1 MDEVKS
7 GNHNDSNDNNGNNR
21 NHPSKPSFSLRD
33 LLSVVFRR
41 KRPMLI
47 SFVGLLLGAVL
58 AIAILPAAYEAQMKI
73 LVERERVDPVV
84 SPQGNVVEA
93 DRNLT
98 PDEISSEVE
107 LFQSRDSLK
116 QTVIDCGLHEIKNP
130 WSLGAIKLRV
140 LGAFGLAP
148 DTDQRIFKAVLAL
161 EKDLHVIPMN
171 NSNLIKVTYEAR
183 SPQTAEQ
190 VLTELGN
197 LYLMKQAAIHHP
209 QGTSEFFQQQAD
221 QYKNDLADT
230 QSRLVKMNQQ
240 TGIVSADFEK
250 QVTLQKLSDFDVSL
264 QQTRAAV
271 AETKQRVRALQEKET
286 SIPSRVITQIRTADN
301 PQLMANLKT
310 TLLNL
315 EIKRTELLEAYDPS
329 YPLVHEVETQISQA
343 VAAIADAKAGAVR
356 EETTDQNS
364 THEWVRTEM
373 AKAQA
378 DLVGLEARSSVL
390 SGAFRTL
397 QDKALKLDRQ
407 SVVQQELLRTAKA
420 DEDSYLLFRRK
431 REEAR
436 IADALDQRKIVNVAI
451 AEAATVPLVPIGIPL
466 GIKLLLAVVIAAMGS
481 LGAGFLGEHLDPS
494 FRTAAE
500 VKEYLDIPLL
510 AAIPRNGH

>member
-7 GNHNDSNDNNGNNR
+7 GKHNGSGNGNTV
-21 NHPSKPSFSLRD
+21 PTPSFSLRD

-41 KRPMLI
+41 KRLMLLC
-47 SFVGLLLGAVL
+47 FAGLLAGAVL

-73 LVERERVDPVV
+73 LVERDRVDPVV

-116 QTVIDCGLHEIKNP
+116 QTVVDCGLHEIKNP
-130 WSLGAIKLRV
+130 WSLAGIKMRL
-140 LGAFGLAP
+140 LGAVGLAP
-148 DTDQRIFKAVLAL
+148 DNDRRIFKALLAL
-161 EKDLHVIPMN
+161 EKDLHVIPIN
-171 NSNLIKVTYEAR
+171 NSNLIKVTYEAH

-197 LYLMKQAAIHHP
+197 LYLSKHAAVHRP
-209 QGTSEFFQQQAD
+209 QGTSDFFQQQAD
-221 QYKNDLADT
+221 QYKNDLAEA

-240 TGIVSADFEK
+240 SRIVSADFEK

-286 SIPSRVITQIRTADN
+286 SIPTRVTTQIRTADN
-301 PQLMANLKT
+301 PQLMANLKS

-315 EIKRTELLEAYDPS
+315 EIKRTELLEAYEPS
-329 YPLVHEVETQISQA
+329 YPLVQEVEKQITQA
-343 VAAIADAKAGAVR
+343 VAAIADAKAGAVH
-356 EETTDQNS
+356 EETTDQNP

-373 AKAQA
+373 AKAEA

-390 SGAFRTL
+390 SGAVRTL
-397 QDKALKLDRQ
+397 QDRALKLDQQ

-420 DEDSYLLFRRK
+420 DEDSYLLFRKK

-436 IADALDQRKIVNVAI
+436 IADALDQSKIVNVAV
-451 AEAATVPLVPIGIPL
+451 AEAAAVPLVPTGLPL
-466 GIKLLLAVVIAAMGS
+466 EMKLILAVVIAALVS
-481 LGAGFLGEHLDPS
+481 LGAGFVGEYLDPS
-494 FRTAAE
+494 FRTVSE

-510 AAIPRNGH
+510 ATLPRNGHR

>member
-7 GNHNDSNDNNGNNR
+7 GKHNGSGNGNGNG
-21 NHPSKPSFSLRD
+21 NTVPTPSFSLRD
-33 LLSVVFRR
+33 LLGVVFRR
-41 KRPMLI
+41 KRLMLLC
-47 SFVGLLLGAVL
+47 FAGLLSGAVL

-116 QTVIDCGLHEIKNP
+116 QTVVDCGLHEIKNP
-130 WSLGAIKLRV
+130 WSLGGIKLRV

-148 DTDQRIFKAVLAL
+148 DKDQRIFKAVLAL

-197 LYLMKQAAIHHP
+197 LYLLKHAAIHHP

-221 QYKNDLADT
+221 QYKNDLADA

-240 TGIVSADFEK
+240 SRIVSADFEK

-286 SIPSRVITQIRTADN
+286 SIPSRVTTQIRTADN

-315 EIKRTELLEAYDPS
+315 EIKRTELLEVYEPS
-329 YPLVHEVETQISQA
+329 YPLVHEVEKQITQA
-343 VAAIADAKAGAVR
+343 VAAIADAKAGAVH
-356 EETTDQNS
+356 EETTDQNP

-373 AKAQA
+373 AKAEA

-390 SGAFRTL
+390 SGAVRTL
-397 QDKALKLDRQ
+397 QDRALKLDQQ

-420 DEDSYLLFRRK
+420 DEDSYLLFRKK

-436 IADALDQRKIVNVAI
+436 IADALDQSKIVNVAV
-451 AEAATVPLVPIGIPL
+451 AEAAAVPLVPTGLPL
-466 GIKLLLAVVIAAMGS
+466 EMKLILAVVIAALVS
-481 LGAGFLGEHLDPS
+481 LGAGFVGEYLDPS
-494 FRTAAE
+494 FRTVSE

-510 AAIPRNGH
+510 ATLPRNGHR

>member
-7 GNHNDSNDNNGNNR
+7 GRHNGHNVSA
-21 NHPSKPSFSLRD
+21 PSFSLRD

-41 KRPMLI
+41 KRLMLL

-58 AIAILPAAYEAQMKI
+58 AMVILPSTYEGQMKI
-73 LVERERVDPVV
+73 LVERDRVDPVV

-116 QTVIDCGLHEIKNP
+116 QTVVDCGLYEVKNR
-130 WSLGAIKLRV
+130 WSLAAIKMRA
-140 LGAFGLAP
+140 LGAVGLAP
-148 DTDQRIFKAVLAL
+148 DKDQRIFKALLAL

-171 NSNLIKVTYEAR
+171 NSNLIKVMYEAH
-183 SPQTAEQ
+183 SPQAAEQ
-190 VLTELGN
+190 ILTELGN
-197 LYLMKQAAIHHP
+197 LYLVKHAAVHRP

-221 QYKNDLADT
+221 QYKNDLANAE
-230 QSRLVKMNQQ
+230 SRLVKMNQQ

-250 QVTLQKLSDFDVSL
+250 QVALQKLSDFDVSL
-264 QQTRAAV
+264 QQTRAV
-271 AETKQRVRALQEKET
+271 IAETKQRVQALQGKEA
-286 SIPSRVITQIRTADN
+286 SIPSRVTTQIRTADN

-315 EIKRTELLEAYDPS
+315 EIKRTELLEAYEPS
-329 YPLVHEVETQISQA
+329 YPLVQEVEKQITQA
-343 VAAIADAKAGAVR
+343 VAAIADAKAGAVH
-356 EETTDQNS
+356 EETTDQNP

-373 AKAQA
+373 AKAEA
-378 DLVGLEARSSVL
+378 DLVGLKARSSAL
-390 SGAFRTL
+390 SGAVRTL
-397 QDKALKLDRQ
+397 QDRALKLDQQ

-420 DEDSYLLFRRK
+420 DEDSYLLFRKK

-436 IADALDQRKIVNVAI
+436 IADALDQSKIVNVAV
-451 AEAATVPLVPIGIPL
+451 AEAAAVPLVPTGLPL
-466 GIKLLLAVVIAAMGS
+466 EMKLILAVVIAALVS
-481 LGAGFLGEHLDPS
+481 LGAGLVGEYLDPS
-494 FRTAAE
+494 FRTVSE

-510 AAIPRNGH
+510 ATLPRNGHR

>member
-7 GNHNDSNDNNGNNR
+7 GKHNGSGNGNGNNVAG
-21 NHPSKPSFSLRD
+21 PAFSLRD
-33 LLSVVFRR
+33 LLGVVFRR
-41 KRPMLI
+41 KRLMLLC
-47 SFVGLLLGAVL
+47 FAGLLAGAVL

-107 LFQSRDSLK
+107 LIQSRDSLK
-116 QTVIDCGLHEIKNP
+116 QTVVDCGLHEIKNP

-148 DTDQRIFKAVLAL
+148 DKDQRIFKAVLAL

-197 LYLMKQAAIHHP
+197 LYLLKHAAIHHL

-221 QYKNDLADT
+221 QYKNDLADA

-240 TGIVSADFEK
+240 SRIVSADFEK

-286 SIPSRVITQIRTADN
+286 SIPSRVTTQIRTADN

-310 TLLNL
+310 ILLNL
-315 EIKRTELLEAYDPS
+315 GQCT
-329 YPLVHEVETQISQA
+329 
-343 VAAIADAKAGAVR
+343 
-356 EETTDQNS
+356 
-364 THEWVRTEM
+364 
-373 AKAQA
+373 
-378 DLVGLEARSSVL
+378 
-390 SGAFRTL
+390 
-397 QDKALKLDRQ
+397 
-407 SVVQQELLRTAKA
+407 
-420 DEDSYLLFRRK
+420 RK
-431 REEAR
+431 RPIR
-436 IADALDQRKIVNVAI
+436 IRLMNGSGRKW
-451 AEAATVPLVPIGIPL
+451 P
-466 GIKLLLAVVIAAMGS
+466 K
-481 LGAGFLGEHLDPS
+481 
-494 FRTAAE
+494 
-500 VKEYLDIPLL
+500 
-510 AAIPRNGH
+510 PRPTRWA

>member
-1 MDEVKS
+1 LIVDEVKS
-7 GNHNDSNDNNGNNR
+7 GKENSNNVSA
-21 NHPSKPSFSLRD
+21 PAFSLRD

-41 KRPMLI
+41 RRLMLL
-47 SFVGLLLGAVL
+47 SFGGLLLGAVL
-58 AIAILPAAYEAQMKI
+58 AITILPSTYEAQMKM
-73 LVERERVDPVV
+73 LVDRERVDPVV
-84 SPQGNVVEA
+84 STQGNVIEA

-98 PDEISSEVE
+98 PDEVTSEVE

-116 QTVIDCGLHEIKNP
+116 QTVVDCELYEVKDR
-130 WSLGAIKLRV
+130 WSLAAIKMRALR
-140 LGAFGLAP
+140 AIGLAP
-148 DTDQRIFKAVLAL
+148 DKDKRIFQAVLDL
-161 EKDLHVIPMN
+161 EEHLQVIPVN
-171 NSNLIKVTYEAR
+171 NSNLIKVTYDAH
-183 SPQTAEQ
+183 SPQLAEH

-197 LYLMKQAAIHHP
+197 LYLLKHATVHRP
-209 QGTSEFFQQQAD
+209 QGTSEFFEKQAD
-221 QYKNDLADT
+221 EYRNELADA

-240 TGIVSADFEK
+240 TGVISADFEK

-264 QQTRAAV
+264 EQTRAAI
-271 AETKQRVRALQEKET
+271 AETKQRVHALQEKEA
-286 SIPSRVITQIRTADN
+286 SIPSRVTTQIRTADN

-329 YPLVHEVETQISQA
+329 YPLVQEVETQITQA

-364 THEWVRTEM
+364 TQEWVRTEM
-373 AKAQA
+373 AKAEA

-390 SGAFRTL
+390 SGALRTL
-397 QDKALKLDRQ
+397 QNKALKLDRQ

-451 AEAATVPLVPIGIPL
+451 AEAATFPLVPIGIPL
-466 GIKLLLAVVIAAMGS
+466 GIKLLLAVVIAAMVS

-510 AAIPRNGH
+510 ATIPRNGH

>member
-7 GNHNDSNDNNGNNR
+7 GKHNGSGNGNGNNV
-21 NHPSKPSFSLRD
+21 PGPAFSLRD

-41 KRPMLI
+41 KRLMLLC
-47 SFVGLLLGAVL
+47 FAGLLAGAVL

-73 LVERERVDPVV
+73 LVERDRVDPVV

-116 QTVIDCGLHEIKNP
+116 QTVVDCGLHEIKNP

-148 DTDQRIFKAVLAL
+148 DKDQRIFKAVLAL

-197 LYLMKQAAIHHP
+197 LYLLKHAAIHHP

-221 QYKNDLADT
+221 QYKNDLADA

-240 TGIVSADFEK
+240 SRIVSADFEK

-286 SIPSRVITQIRTADN
+286 SIPSRVTTQIRTADN
-301 PQLMANLKT
+301 PQLMANLRS

-315 EIKRTELLEAYDPS
+315 EIKRTELLEAYEPS
-329 YPLVHEVETQISQA
+329 YPLVQEVEKQITQA
-343 VAAIADAKAGAVR
+343 VAAIADAKAGAVH
-356 EETTDQNS
+356 EETTDQNP

-373 AKAQA
+373 AKAEA
-378 DLVGLEARSSVL
+378 DLVGLKARSSAL
-390 SGAFRTL
+390 SGAVRTL
-397 QDKALKLDRQ
+397 QDRALKLDQQ

-420 DEDSYLLFRRK
+420 DEDSYLLFRKK

-436 IADALDQRKIVNVAI
+436 IADALDQSKIVNVAV
-451 AEAATVPLVPIGIPL
+451 AEAAAVPLVPTGLPL
-466 GIKLLLAVVIAAMGS
+466 EMKLVLAVVIAALVS
-481 LGAGFLGEHLDPS
+481 LGAGFAGEYLDPS
-494 FRTAAE
+494 FRTVSE

-510 AAIPRNGH
+510 ATLPRNGHR

>member
-1 MDEVKS
+1 
-7 GNHNDSNDNNGNNR
+7 
-21 NHPSKPSFSLRD
+21 
-33 LLSVVFRR
+33 
-41 KRPMLI
+41 
-47 SFVGLLLGAVL
+47 
-58 AIAILPAAYEAQMKI
+58 
-73 LVERERVDPVV
+73 
-84 SPQGNVVEA
+84 
-93 DRNLT
+93 
-98 PDEISSEVE
+98 
-107 LFQSRDSLK
+107 
-116 QTVIDCGLHEIKNP
+116 
-130 WSLGAIKLRV
+130 LRV

-148 DTDQRIFKAVLAL
+148 DKDQRIFKAVLAL

-197 LYLMKQAAIHHP
+197 LYLLKHATIHHP

-221 QYKNDLADT
+221 QYKNDLADA

-240 TGIVSADFEK
+240 TRIVSADFEK

-286 SIPSRVITQIRTADN
+286 SIPSRVTTQIRTADN

-315 EIKRTELLEAYDPS
+315 EIKRTELLEAYEPS
-329 YPLVHEVETQISQA
+329 YPLVQEVEKQITQA
-343 VAAIADAKAGAVR
+343 VAAIADAKAGAVH
-356 EETTDQNS
+356 EETTDQNP

-373 AKAQA
+373 AKAEA
-378 DLVGLEARSSVL
+378 DLVGLKARSSAL
-390 SGAFRTL
+390 SGAVRTL
-397 QDKALKLDRQ
+397 QDRALKLDQQ

-420 DEDSYLLFRRK
+420 DEDSYLLFRKK

-436 IADALDQRKIVNVAI
+436 IADALDQSKIVNVAV
-451 AEAATVPLVPIGIPL
+451 AEAAAVPLVPTGLPL
-466 GIKLLLAVVIAAMGS
+466 EMKLILAVVIAALVS
-481 LGAGFLGEHLDPS
+481 LGAGFAGEYLDPS
-494 FRTAAE
+494 FRTVSE

-510 AAIPRNGH
+510 ATLPRNGHR

>member
-7 GNHNDSNDNNGNNR
+7 GKHNGSGNGNTV
-21 NHPSKPSFSLRD
+21 PTPSFSLRD
-33 LLSVVFRR
+33 LLSLVFRR
-41 KRPMLI
+41 RRLMLLC
-47 SFVGLLLGAVL
+47 FAGLLAGAVL

-116 QTVIDCGLHEIKNP
+116 QTVVDCGLHEIKNP

-148 DTDQRIFKAVLAL
+148 DKDQRIFKAVLAL

-197 LYLMKQAAIHHP
+197 LYLLKHATIHHP

-221 QYKNDLADT
+221 QYKNDLADA

-240 TGIVSADFEK
+240 TRIVSADFEK

-286 SIPSRVITQIRTADN
+286 SIPSRVTTQIRTADN

-315 EIKRTELLEAYDPS
+315 EIKRTELLEAYEPS
-329 YPLVHEVETQISQA
+329 YPLVQEVETQITQA
-343 VAAIADAKAGAVR
+343 VAAIADAKAGAVH
-356 EETTDQNS
+356 EETTDQNP

-373 AKAQA
+373 AKAEA
-378 DLVGLEARSSVL
+378 DLVGLKARSSAL
-390 SGAFRTL
+390 SGAVRTL
-397 QDKALKLDRQ
+397 QDRALKLDQQ

-420 DEDSYLLFRRK
+420 DEDSYLLFRKK

-436 IADALDQRKIVNVAI
+436 IADELDESKIVNVAV
-451 AEAATVPLVPIGIPL
+451 AEAAAVPLVPTGFPL
-466 GIKLLLAVVIAAMGS
+466 EMKLILAVVIAALVS
-481 LGAGFLGEHLDPS
+481 LGAGFVGEYLDPS
-494 FRTAAE
+494 FRTVSE

-510 AAIPRNGH
+510 ATLPRNGHR

>member
-7 GNHNDSNDNNGNNR
+7 GKHNGSGNGNTV
-21 NHPSKPSFSLRD
+21 PTPSFSLRD
-33 LLSVVFRR
+33 LLSLVFRR
-41 KRPMLI
+41 RRLMLLC
-47 SFVGLLLGAVL
+47 FAGLLAGAVL

-73 LVERERVDPVV
+73 LVERDRVDPVV

-116 QTVIDCGLHEIKNP
+116 QTVVDCGLHEIKNP

-148 DTDQRIFKAVLAL
+148 DKDQRIFKAVLAL

-197 LYLMKQAAIHHP
+197 LYLLKHATIHHP

-221 QYKNDLADT
+221 QYKNDLADA

-240 TGIVSADFEK
+240 TRIVSADFEK

-286 SIPSRVITQIRTADN
+286 SIPSRVTTQIRTADN

-315 EIKRTELLEAYDPS
+315 EIKRTELLEAYEPS
-329 YPLVHEVETQISQA
+329 YPLVQEVETQITQA
-343 VAAIADAKAGAVR
+343 VAAIADAKAGAVH
-356 EETTDQNS
+356 EETTDQNP

-373 AKAQA
+373 AKAEA
-378 DLVGLEARSSVL
+378 DLVGLKARSSAL
-390 SGAFRTL
+390 SGAVRTL
-397 QDKALKLDRQ
+397 QDRALKLDQQ

-420 DEDSYLLFRRK
+420 DEDSYLLFRKK

-436 IADALDQRKIVNVAI
+436 IADELDESKIVNVAV
-451 AEAATVPLVPIGIPL
+451 AEAAAVPLVPTGFPL
-466 GIKLLLAVVIAAMGS
+466 EMKLILAVVIAALVS
-481 LGAGFLGEHLDPS
+481 LGAGFVGEYLDPS
-494 FRTAAE
+494 FRTVSE

-510 AAIPRNGH
+510 ATLPRNGHR

>member
-7 GNHNDSNDNNGNNR
+7 GKHNGSGNGNTV
-21 NHPSKPSFSLRD
+21 PTPSFSLRD

-41 KRPMLI
+41 KRLMLLC
-47 SFVGLLLGAVL
+47 FAGLLSGAVL

-116 QTVIDCGLHEIKNP
+116 QTVVDCGLHEIKNP

-148 DTDQRIFKAVLAL
+148 DKDQRIFKAVLAL

-197 LYLMKQAAIHHP
+197 LYLLKHAAIHHL

-221 QYKNDLADT
+221 QYKNNLADA

-240 TGIVSADFEK
+240 TRIVSADFEK

-286 SIPSRVITQIRTADN
+286 SIPSRVTTQIRTADN

-315 EIKRTELLEAYDPS
+315 EIKRTELLEVYEPS
-329 YPLVHEVETQISQA
+329 YPLVQEVEKQISQA
-343 VAAIADAKAGAVR
+343 VAAIADAEAGAVH
-356 EETTDQNS
+356 EETTDQNP

-373 AKAQA
+373 AKAEA
-378 DLVGLEARSSVL
+378 DLVGLVARSSVL
-390 SGAFRTL
+390 SGAVRTL
-397 QDKALKLDRQ
+397 QDRALKLDQQ

-420 DEDSYLLFRRK
+420 DEDSYLLFRKK

-436 IADALDQRKIVNVAI
+436 IADALDQSKIVNVAV
-451 AEAATVPLVPIGIPL
+451 AEAAAVPLVPTGLPL
-466 GIKLLLAVVIAAMGS
+466 EMKLILAVVIAALVS
-481 LGAGFLGEHLDPS
+481 LGAGFVGEYLDPS
-494 FRTAAE
+494 FRTVSE

-510 AAIPRNGH
+510 ATLPRIGHR

>member
-7 GNHNDSNDNNGNNR
+7 GKHNGSGNGNTV
-21 NHPSKPSFSLRD
+21 PTPSFSLRD

-41 KRPMLI
+41 KRLMLLC
-47 SFVGLLLGAVL
+47 FAGLLAGAVL

-73 LVERERVDPVV
+73 LVERDRVDPVV

-116 QTVIDCGLHEIKNP
+116 QTVVDCGLHEIKNP

-148 DTDQRIFKAVLAL
+148 DKDQRIFKAVLAL

-197 LYLMKQAAIHHP
+197 LYLLKHATIHHP

-221 QYKNDLADT
+221 QYKNDLADA

-240 TGIVSADFEK
+240 SRIVSADFEK
-250 QVTLQKLSDFDVSL
+250 QITLQKLSDFDVSL

-286 SIPSRVITQIRTADN
+286 SIPTRVTTQIRTADN
-301 PQLMANLKT
+301 PQLMANLES

-315 EIKRTELLEAYDPS
+315 EIKRTELLEAYEPS
-329 YPLVHEVETQISQA
+329 YPLVQEVEKQITQA
-343 VAAIADAKAGAVR
+343 VAAIADAKAGAVH
-356 EETTDQNS
+356 EETTDQNP

-373 AKAQA
+373 AKAEA

-390 SGAFRTL
+390 SGAVRTL
-397 QDKALKLDRQ
+397 QDRALKLDQQ

-420 DEDSYLLFRRK
+420 DEDSYLLFRKK

-436 IADALDQRKIVNVAI
+436 IADALDQSKIVNVAV
-451 AEAATVPLVPIGIPL
+451 AEAAAVPLVPTGLPL
-466 GIKLLLAVVIAAMGS
+466 EMKLILAVVIAALVS
-481 LGAGFLGEHLDPS
+481 LGAGFVGEYLDPS
-494 FRTAAE
+494 FRTVSE

-510 AAIPRNGH
+510 ATLPRNGHR